1 MQARVDNAHTWP
13 TCRSGMSARL
23 RAFIVISVA
32 IHLLLL
38 LGHSDKP
45 MMRIDSQLG
54 SSAIHVSLG
63 DLSAPTKQAQAT
75 APDIEQQHQNINT
88 AQDSLAPATAPRSNR
103 PEKKAPVTEITIAD
117 NEFATQAVQRM
128 PATAQTSG
136 AKQSG
141 EEPTNATA
149 QPNSEAQ
156 RNFLLGQVHNL
167 LSRHLQYPLRARR
180 RGWEGE
186 VLLGFHV
193 DHQGLLGNIHL
204 ARSSG
209 YASLDRSAINAL
221 RKVKTIP
228 LQQGDATLETGFRP
242 MDLQLPVIYQLHE
255 G

>member
-1 MQARVDNAHTWP
+1 VEAVH
-13 TCRSGMSARL
+13 
-23 RAFIVISVA
+23 
-32 IHLLLL
+32 HL
-38 LGHSDKP
+38 
-45 MMRIDSQLG
+45 
-54 SSAIHVSLG
+54 
-63 DLSAPTKQAQAT
+63 
-75 APDIEQQHQNINT
+75 
-88 AQDSLAPATAPRSNR
+88 PA
-103 PEKKAPVTEITIAD
+103 
-117 NEFATQAVQRM
+117 ATQNSSPKENTEQ
-128 PATAQTSG
+128 TANTSTET
-136 AKQSG
+136 S
-141 EEPTNATA
+141 N
-149 QPNSEAQ
+149 EAQ

-228 LQQGDATLETGFRP
+228 LQQGDATLEAGFRP